1 MTVYSAFG
9 MVKLSRTNFGFLA
22 FSCFSTFGFAGT
34 RILDDAVTHAFVDG
48 FNTGF
53 AADLVTDFATGLAMV
68 FTGVFA
74 GVFMATLTAAL
85 VVAVALAGALLAR
98 AANFFAGT
106 LALTF
111 LAGAIFKGAAG
122 LRLDASLG
130 TAFTGLLSRVI
141 MFFLFYLNGVY
152 SLYGL
157 IASRQVLALK

>member
-1 MTVYSAFG
+1 

-34 RILDDAVTHAFVDG
+34 RILDDAVTPAFVEG

-74 GVFMATLTAAL
+74 GVFRATLTAAL
-85 VVAVALAGALLAR
+85 VVAVAGALLAR
-98 AANFFAGT
+98 AANFFAGA

-130 TAFTGLLSRVI
+130 TAFAGLLSRVI
-141 MFFLFYLNGVY
+141 MFFLFLFKRCIQFIWFNCFTSSPCIEVN
-152 SLYGL
+152 
-157 IASRQVLALK
+157 

>member
-1 MTVYSAFG
+1 

-34 RILDDAVTHAFVDG
+34 RILDDAVTPAFVEG

-85 VVAVALAGALLAR
+85 VVAVAGALLAR
-98 AANFFAGT
+98 AANFFAGA

-111 LAGAIFKGAAG
+111 LAGAIFKSAAG
-122 LRLDASLG
+122 LRFDASFDN
-130 TAFTGLLSRVI
+130 AFAGLLSRVT
-141 MFFLFYLNGVY
+141 MVSFFYLNGVY

-157 IASRQVLALK
+157 IVSRQVHALK